1 MTPRPLKKRVCLKV
15 GDTPVV
21 IVIYTLIHRFW
32 KIWRFPIIFRQTLQQ
47 LFSPGSSSSLP
58 GRFVPFRLLLK
69 HSPNV
74 KLCSCGHFTSSKDR
88 SKSFPKVKLRRLL
101 GNGTWPCY
109 DPGYAMIASCH
120 LWHRKVGGKNQGGPL
135 PDDLG
140 VAGYCSLFS
149 DNPILTILDLLGQ
162 ISWCSQFED
171 GGNRVIWSP
180 ATAWGS
186 ANLGSKSTKHHGR
199 STRLTSSSRSSLP
212 TDSVTSKGLLN
223 L

>member
-1 MTPRPLKKRVCLKV
+1 MKHDLWTAPKKGVCLKV

-21 IVIYTLIHRFW
+21 VIVIYFDSPILEDLEVSYHFQTNPSAALQPW
-32 KIWRFPIIFRQTLQQ
+32 K
-47 LFSPGSSSSLP
+47 LFKLP

-120 LWHRKVGGKNQGGPL
+120 L
-135 PDDLG
+135 
-140 VAGYCSLFS
+140 
-149 DNPILTILDLLGQ
+149 
-162 ISWCSQFED
+162 
-171 GGNRVIWSP
+171 
-180 ATAWGS
+180 
-186 ANLGSKSTKHHGR
+186 
-199 STRLTSSSRSSLP
+199 
-212 TDSVTSKGLLN
+212 
-223 L
+223 